1 MASDKVL
8 HLTDAT
14 FKDEIAKSEIPI
26 VVDFWAEWCGPCRMV
41 GPTIDALADE
51 LDGKIKFCK
60 VNVDECPETAGEYS
74 VMSIPTFIVF
84 KGGAVAGQFS
94 GALPKDQFKK
104 RVLDLA

>member
-14 FKDEIAKSEIPI
+14 FKTVIGESDVPV

-41 GPTIDALADE
+41 APSIDALADE
-51 LDGKIKFCK
+51 MDGKVKFGK
-60 VNVDECPETAGEYS
+60 VNVDECPQTAGEYG

-94 GALPKDQFKK
+94 GALPKDQLKA
-104 RVLDLA
+104 RITGLV